1 MPVTKMPDEQQQV
14 DIPEDDDYRESED
27 EDFDPNAA
35 ADNNLSSSD
44 DEEADAHQNE
54 DIDEGVSRK
63 RKAKPGHK
71 SKNKKSKGEED
82 DEAAEGMRILTRA
95 QRIVEGSEGKSTAL
109 SGSKTTID
117 ADAVWATLR
126 GPASSD
132 LTTSRS
138 AELSSATAVK
148 EDDMITI
155 TEKYEFAKNIITKEK
170 KVHRNSA
177 VGQAYLKQQ
186 AEREKAKKSE
196 EYATTNESST
206 AQSGNSATQYATK
219 PKLGSGPRKR
229 KGSSLEAMAAKGK
242 PTKINTLEKSK
253 LDWQGFV
260 EEEGI
265 EDDLKRHNKG
275 GYLHKQDFLS
285 RVEEKR
291 HADLKQGQKAIKR
304 L

>member
-1 MPVTKMPDEQQQV
+1 MPDEQQQIN
-14 DIPEDDDYRESED
+14 IPEDDDYRESED
-27 EDFDPNAA
+27 EDFDPHAPAEN
-35 ADNNLSSSD
+35 DLSSSD
-44 DEEADAHQNE
+44 DDEDDAHQNE
-54 DIDEGVSRK
+54 DIDEGISRK
-63 RKAKPGHK
+63 RTAEPGHK

-82 DEAAEGMRILTRA
+82 DEAAEGIRILTRS
-95 QRIVEGSEGKSTAL
+95 QRIVEDAEGKSAAL

-126 GPASSD
+126 GPASSAA
-132 LTTSRS
+132 SANRS
-138 AELSSATAVK
+138 AELSSATAAK

-155 TEKYEFAKNIITKEK
+155 TETYEFAKNIITKEK
-170 KVHRNSA
+170 KVPRNSA
-177 VGQAYLKQQ
+177 IGQAYLKQQ
-186 AEREKAKKSE
+186 ADREKAKKSE
-196 EYATTNESST
+196 YATTESPT
-206 AQSGNSATQYATK
+206 VPSGNSATQYATK

-242 PTKINTLEKSK
+242 PTKLNTLEKSK

-285 RVEEKR
+285 RVDEKR
-291 HADLKQGQKAIKR
+291 HADLKQGQKAIKK